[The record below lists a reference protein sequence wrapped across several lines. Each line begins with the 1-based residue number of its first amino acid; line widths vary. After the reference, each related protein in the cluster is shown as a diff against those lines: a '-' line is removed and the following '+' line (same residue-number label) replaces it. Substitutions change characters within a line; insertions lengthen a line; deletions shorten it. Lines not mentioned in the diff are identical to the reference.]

1 MWLDKLFY
9 VNLRLNVSSAK
20 CFTKSYFPL
29 LYSRKELDLRTLDWF
44 NNCFWNSHACNKLK
58 GNIIPRDAYHA
69 AIVTWGG
76 GRKLSYT
83 EMLSHQWIKVS
94 YCNIDVI
101 VKKNRIERF
110 IWVSQ
115 GYLCFLLWM
124 MSNFWSEFWL
134 MERNTLW
141 RISSRV
147 LKGGWRGREG
157 GSGGAYFRHKIL
169 EAIYSPRKSSKLY
182 SNSAKKTETH
192 LSYSMLRNKNM
203 KYLNWTNK
211 NYPSKEFG

>member
-1 MWLDKLFY
+1 
-9 VNLRLNVSSAK
+9 
-20 CFTKSYFPL
+20 
-29 LYSRKELDLRTLDWF
+29 
-44 NNCFWNSHACNKLK
+44 
-58 GNIIPRDAYHA
+58 
-69 AIVTWGG
+69 
-76 GRKLSYT
+76 
-83 EMLSHQWIKVS
+83 
-94 YCNIDVI
+94 
-101 VKKNRIERF
+101 
-110 IWVSQ
+110 
-115 GYLCFLLWM
+115 
-124 MSNFWSEFWL
+124 

-211 NYPSKEFG
+211 NYPSKEFGQTASYPRFSADSCFRGVKIGGREILTASSSINILRGIQLQDDQLDTKTYRLKDRIIMARGDLFLRLYVFSSHVTASLLSSYRSAEQLCIETQKILMTWPGQSRIHLVRLDSSQLSTHLSIISFNDLIICFST